1 MHAFHYQALPIDV
14 HFASG
19 QMSNIHNILS
29 SYGYQRILIIT
40 TAGQQAAGEGLLA
53 RLHDMAVGVYPH
65 AVMHVPHAVAQQAIQ
80 AVQAL
85 QVDCC
90 LALGGGSAIGLAK
103 AIALETHLPIIAIP
117 TTYAGSEMTTVYGIT
132 ENQLKTTGKAAQVL
146 PKVVIYDPE
155 LTLNLPTEISA
166 CSGMNAMAHAVEA
179 LYAQDKNPIVSLM
192 AGESI
197 RHLAQALP
205 EIVQNPHHLQAREQA
220 MYGAWLAGVCLG
232 SVGMAIHHKI
242 CHSLGG
248 RYQLAHAQS
257 HAIILAYS
265 VHYNRHADIDAMN
278 QLAAALNVSDREQL
292 GLAIY
297 QLNQKLNIPM
307 ALKDLGLPETAPAEV
322 ARMICDS
329 PYYNPREYDYAE
341 LVALID
347 QSLLGTSTNLILLK
361 NSIIE
366 KTEAT

>member
-1 MHAFHYQALPIDV
+1 MQAFHYQALPVDV
-14 HFASG
+14 HFASA
-19 QMSNIHNILS
+19 QMNNIQDILHP
-29 SYGYQRILIIT
+29 YGYQRILIIT
-40 TAGQQAAGEGLLA
+40 TAGQQAAGE
-53 RLHDMAVGVYPH
+53 RLFRQIQDSAVAVYPH
-65 AVMHVPHAVAQQAIQ
+65 AVMHVPKEVAQQAIHD
-80 AVQAL
+80 AKHLKA
-85 QVDCC
+85 DCC

-132 ENQLKTTGKAAQVL
+132 ENQLKTTGKAEQVL

-179 LYAQDKNPIVSLM
+179 LYAQDKNPIISLM
-192 AGESI
+192 AEEAI
-197 RHLAQALP
+197 TQLAQALP
-205 EIVQNPHHLQAREQA
+205 EIVEAPQNLQAREQA
-220 MYGAWLAGVCLG
+220 LYGAWLAGVCLG

-248 RYQLAHAQS
+248 RYQLPHAQT
-257 HAIILAYS
+257 HAIMLAYS
-265 VHYNRHADIDAMN
+265 VHYNRHADVEAMN
-278 QLAAALNVSDREQL
+278 RLAVALNVSDRDQL

-307 ALKDLGLPETAPAEV
+307 ALKDLGLPATAPAEV
-322 ARMICDS
+322 AGIICDS

-341 LVALID
+341 LEALLTKAYWG
-347 QSLLGTSTNLILLK
+347 Q
-361 NSIIE
+361 
-366 KTEAT
+366 APA

>member
-1 MHAFHYQALPIDV
+1 MQAFHCQALPIDV
-14 HFASG
+14 HFG
-19 QMSNIHNILS
+19 VGHLQKIQEILRP
-29 SYGYQRILIIT
+29 YAYQRILIIT
-40 TAGQQAAGEGLLA
+40 TAGQQAAGERLLA
-53 RLHDMAVGVYPH
+53 QIQDMAVAVYPH
-65 AVMHVPHAVAQQAIQ
+65 AVMHVPKEVADQAIQ
-80 AVQAL
+80 DVQRL
-85 QVDCC
+85 GVDCC

-117 TTYAGSEMTTVYGIT
+117 TTYAGSEMTAVYGIT

-192 AGESI
+192 ALEAI
-197 RHLAQALP
+197 TQLAQALP
-205 EIVQNPHHLQAREQA
+205 EIVQAPHNMQAREHA
-220 MYGAWLAGVCLG
+220 LYGAWLAGVCLG

-248 RYQLAHAQS
+248 RYQLPHAQT
-257 HAIILAYS
+257 HAIVLAYS
-265 VHYNRHADIDAMN
+265 VYYNRHADIAAMN

-297 QLNQKLNIPM
+297 QLNQRLNIPM
-307 ALKDLGLPETAPAEV
+307 ALKDLGLPETAPAQV
-322 ARMICDS
+322 ARIICDS

-341 LVALID
+341 LEALLTKAYWG
-347 QSLLGTSTNLILLK
+347 QA
-361 NSIIE
+361 SI
-366 KTEAT
+366 